1 MLSFSFRKIYVILFL
16 HDILK
21 KYTYALKIE
30 TKKECV
36 ADMKRK
42 LTAERRNELAQI
54 LLSEGSIKVGEI
66 AEKFNV
72 STETIRK
79 DIIYLEKE
87 KIAIKSHGGAIIASN
102 MLERSVELK
111 KTDNTNYKAKIALK
125 ALSFIP
131 ENATIILDAGSTNY
145 ALAKLLSLEKG
156 LTIFTN
162 SILALNVLTPSDH
175 QVFVFGGMT
184 RASSY
189 GIVGKWTNEEIQSI
203 RADIAFIGTDGFQ
216 GLHGPATASYEE
228 AEFKNNIVKAS
239 DKTFILSDSSKFHN
253 RTLFEF
259 CKWEDIDALITDQ
272 NAPKD
277 DVYLLKQHTDVIF
290 A

>member
-1 MLSFSFRKIYVILFL
+1 MFTM
-16 HDILK
+16 K
-21 KYTYALKIE
+21 K
-30 TKKECV
+30 
-36 ADMKRK
+36 K

-66 AEKFNV
+66 ARQFHV

-111 KTDNTNYKAKIALK
+111 KTDNADDKAKIALK

-131 ENATIILDAGSTNY
+131 KNATVILDAGSTNY

-162 SILALNVLTPSDH
+162 SVLALNVLTPSDN

-189 GIVGKWTNEEIQSI
+189 GIIGKWSNEEIQSI
-203 RADIAFIGTDGFQ
+203 RADISFIGTDGFQ
-216 GLHGPATASYEE
+216 DLNGPATASYEE
-228 AEFKNNIVKAS
+228 AEFKRNIVKAS
-239 DKTFILSDSSKFHN
+239 DKVFILSDSSKFHN

-259 CKWEDIDALITDQ
+259 CKWEDVDMLITDQ
-272 NAPKD
+272 NAPEESIQ
-277 DVYLLKQHTDVIF
+277 LLKECTNVTL